1 MPPKKGDG
9 RKAGKGKAC
18 PKGMSRSIPPGLVL
32 SDLVKKEW
40 KLGPVIG
47 QGGFGYIH
55 LGKFF
60 LLFVFFF
67 FRALFCLS
75 FRYIYSLLACYYL
88 ASSTF

>member
-1 MPPKKGDG
+1 MPAKKGGG
-9 RKAGKGKAC
+9 RKAGKGKAG
-18 PKGMSRSIPPGLVL
+18 PKGMSGSIPPGLVL

-55 LGKFF
+55 LGNFF
-60 LLFVFFF
+60 CYLLFF